1 MHPKVRNP
9 LVVCVRRPPAYLWSP
24 WILPI
29 MVCIALPCDA
39 EYALRSPGVPNFRLP
54 CCEGSRTLALTCCRK
69 RERRRSGRWRQ
80 SGAVLCSVV
89 APWTSPPLATL
100 LRRSRNVRPQ
110 CRWGKAREMANI
122 RCRDYDVCGS
132 QCHGLRRENHIPI
145 EGLVI
150 GGRSTLLTGLGPKDG
165 SLPHR
170 RRGEGQV
177 LQPGS
182 QSVEARQPSCFICT
196 QELPTHFVVGDLW
209 HEHAAPVPYEGL
221 QPLCAGDT

>member
-80 SGAVLCSVV
+80 SGAVLCSAQYGQDCPIVLT
-89 APWTSPPLATL
+89 PLIGSSPA
-100 LRRSRNVRPQ
+100 
-110 CRWGKAREMANI
+110 C
-122 RCRDYDVCGS
+122 
-132 QCHGLRRENHIPI
+132 
-145 EGLVI
+145 
-150 GGRSTLLTGLGPKDG
+150 
-165 SLPHR
+165 
-170 RRGEGQV
+170 
-177 LQPGS
+177 
-182 QSVEARQPSCFICT
+182 SCF
-196 QELPTHFVVGDLW
+196 
-209 HEHAAPVPYEGL
+209 AN
-221 QPLCAGDT
+221 AGINCCILLSYVAGQRARSFSLACSLI